1 MKYYLNTNGQQGG
14 PFELSELLI
23 NGLTPQSYVWN
34 ETMTNWAP
42 AMQVPE
48 VAALL
53 QQQQPAPPTFDQQ
66 PPIPPQPEPQQPQY
80 GYQQP
85 QYGYQQPQ
93 QPQQPQYGYQP
104 QPKSMGFGEAIKV
117 CFNKFANFE
126 GRARRSEY
134 WWFILF
140 VNLVGI
146 VTCGISNIV
155 FLVPVIAVNARRL
168 HDIGRSGWWMLITF
182 VPLVGAILLLIW
194 TVQDSAPGTN
204 EYGPNPKV

>member
-53 QQQQPAPPTFDQQ
+53 QQQQPAPPAFDQQ
-66 PPIPPQPEPQQPQY
+66 PPIPPQPEAPQQPQY

-93 QPQQPQYGYQP
+93 YGYQP
-104 QPKSMGFGEAIKV
+104 QPKSMDFGEAIKV

-140 VNLVGI
+140 VNLVSM
-146 VTCGISNIV
+146 VTCGIASIV
-155 FLVPVIAVNARRL
+155 FLVPVIAVTARRL
-168 HDIGRSGWWMLITF
+168 HDIGRSGWWQLISF
-182 VPLVGAILLLIW
+182 VPLAGAILLLIW
-194 TVQDSAPGTN
+194 TVQDSDPGTN

>member
-53 QQQQPAPPTFDQQ
+53 QQQQPAPPAFDQQ
-66 PPIPPQPEPQQPQY
+66 PPIPPQPDPQQPQY

-93 QPQQPQYGYQP
+93 QPQYGYQP
-104 QPKSMGFGEAIKV
+104 QPKSMDFAKQSKCASISLPTLKVALAARNFGGS
-117 CFNKFANFE
+117 NF
-126 GRARRSEY
+126 SPTS
-134 WWFILF
+134 F
-140 VNLVGI
+140 
-146 VTCGISNIV
+146 
-155 FLVPVIAVNARRL
+155 
-168 HDIGRSGWWMLITF
+168 
-182 VPLVGAILLLIW
+182 PL
-194 TVQDSAPGTN
+194 
-204 EYGPNPKV
+204 

>member
-53 QQQQPAPPTFDQQ
+53 QQQQPAPPAFDQQ
-66 PPIPPQPEPQQPQY
+66 PPIPPQPEAPQQPQY

-93 QPQQPQYGYQP
+93 QPQYGYQP
-104 QPKSMGFGEAIKV
+104 QPKSMDFGEAIKV

-140 VNLVGI
+140 VNLVSM
-146 VTCGISNIV
+146 VTCGFASIV
-155 FLVPVIAVNARRL
+155 FLVPVIAVTARRL
-168 HDIGRSGWWMLITF
+168 HDIGRSGWWQLISF
-182 VPLVGAILLLIW
+182 VPLAGAILLLIW
-194 TVQDSAPGTN
+194 TVQDSTPGTN

>member
-66 PPIPPQPEPQQPQY
+66 PPIPPQPD
-80 GYQQP
+80 
-85 QYGYQQPQ
+85 
-93 QPQQPQYGYQP
+93 PQQPQYGYQP
-104 QPKSMGFGEAIKV
+104 QPKSMDFGEAIKV

-155 FLVPVIAVNARRL
+155 FLVPIIAVTARRL
-168 HDIGRSGWWMLITF
+168 HDIGRSGWWQLVCL

>member
-1 MKYYLNTNGQQGG
+1 MKYYLNTNGQQSG

-53 QQQQPAPPTFDQQ
+53 QQPQQAPPAFGQQ

-80 GYQQP
+80 GYQQQQQ
-85 QYGYQQPQ
+85 QYGYQ
-93 QPQQPQYGYQP
+93 QQPQYGYPQ
-104 QPKSMGFGEAIKV
+104 QPKSMDFGEAIKV

-134 WWFILF
+134 WWFMLF
-140 VNLVGI
+140 VNLVSI
-146 VTCGISNIV
+146 VTCGFASIV
-155 FLVPVIAVNARRL
+155 FLVPTIAVTARRL
-168 HDIGRSGWWMLITF
+168 HDIGRSGWWQLISF
-182 VPLVGAILLLIW
+182 IPLAGAILLLIW

>member
-1 MKYYLNTNGQQGG
+1 
-14 PFELSELLI
+14 
-23 NGLTPQSYVWN
+23 
-34 ETMTNWAP
+34 
-42 AMQVPE
+42 MQVPE

-53 QQQQPAPPTFDQQ
+53 QQQQPAPPAFDQQ
-66 PPIPPQPEPQQPQY
+66 PPIPPQPEAPQQPQY

-93 QPQQPQYGYQP
+93 QPQYGYQP
-104 QPKSMGFGEAIKV
+104 QPKSMDFGEAIKV

-140 VNLVGI
+140 VNLVSM
-146 VTCGISNIV
+146 VTCGIASIV
-155 FLVPVIAVNARRL
+155 FLVPVIAVTARRL
-168 HDIGRSGWWMLITF
+168 HDIGRSGWWQLISF
-182 VPLVGAILLLIW
+182 VPLAGAILLLIW
-194 TVQDSAPGTN
+194 TVQDSDPGTN